1 MLFLSQITD
10 QLKSRFSSGLSLP
23 QICEN
28 FIKAAYDPRISGIYL
43 HIDRL
48 NCGWGKVEEIRRHIL
63 DFKKSGF
70 TFISEASVDKSL
82 NHFSID
88 DQKCVFLQVNSLWAM
103 HLHVEKKNITLV
115 VHAKNFTFPRVL
127 TLPCMG

>member
-1 MLFLSQITD
+1 MEMKTFAFLSQITD

-28 FIKAAYDPRISGIYL
+28 FVKAAYDPRISGIYL

-70 TFISEASVDKSL
+70 VFIHELLFTPSLEA
-82 NHFSID
+82 
-88 DQKCVFLQVNSLWAM
+88 FL
-103 HLHVEKKNITLV
+103 H
-115 VHAKNFTFPRVL
+115 R
-127 TLPCMG
+127 